1 MRLLVFFIYFASW
14 ELFIIGPDENCSFP
28 AFFDCVNKVAFNN
41 LYCFFLLLYC
51 RRQACK
57 TSSVYTV
64 VLAYKFIPC
73 LLLQTLKFT

>member
-41 LYCFFLLLYC
+41 LYCFFF
-51 RRQACK
+51 
-57 TSSVYTV
+57 V
-64 VLAYKFIPC
+64 VILSEASM
-73 LLLQTLKFT
+73 